1 MTIQYESYYGTAMLG
16 GNYLEHYGVLG
27 MKWGVRRY
35 QNKDGSLTKAGE
47 KRYAETGEKGYKYQS
62 WGTKHNQKKAAKM
75 KEKAAYAKND
85 EKRAKYESKAKE
97 YEKRAKLSEKLDRRE
112 EKYAR
117 SHSAGS
123 NIAARLLT
131 NGAVGGKPYQ
141 QYLAMMN
148 ENRSGITGKKVAAAM
163 MTRVGGRVGSTLVK
177 SLYIRGKIK
186 NVNKDGAKVAV
197 AAGIASKL
205 ARVATTVAYN
215 QSEFGKKAHAKYQA
229 DHRTGSATSGGHHR
243 HDFDV
248 KKAYRKREYERPRY
262 ENYREINA
270 RNKRK
275 SKGTHAY
282 A

>member
-1 MTIQYESYYGTAMLG
+1 MLG
-16 GNYLEHYGVLG
+16 DNYLEHYGVLG

-75 KEKAAYAKND
+75 KEKAASAKND

-148 ENRSGITGKKVAAAM
+148 ENRSGVTGKKVAAAM
-163 MTRVGGRVGSTLVK
+163 LTRAGGRVGSTIAK
-177 SLYIRGKIK
+177 SLYIRGKLK
-186 NVNKDGAKVAV
+186 NVGKDAAKIAV
-197 AAGIASKL
+197 AAS
-205 ARVATTVAYN
+205 VAGQLTRGVTTAAYN
-215 QSEFGKKAHAKYQA
+215 RTEFGKKAHAKYQA
-229 DHRTGSATSGGHHR
+229 DHHSTRSQGSNTLPHYYGNHSIGH
-243 HDFDV
+243 
-248 KKAYRKREYERPRY
+248 Y
-262 ENYREINA
+262 NYR
-270 RNKRK
+270 RK
-275 SKGTHAY
+275 HRGRVGGAY